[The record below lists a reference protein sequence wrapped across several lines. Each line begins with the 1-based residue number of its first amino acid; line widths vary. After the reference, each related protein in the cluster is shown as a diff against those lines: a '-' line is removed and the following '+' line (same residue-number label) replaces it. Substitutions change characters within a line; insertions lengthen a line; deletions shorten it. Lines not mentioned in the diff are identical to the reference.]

1 MKSFDA
7 AGTGTVR
14 PIFSISAVAR
24 MLGVP
29 VATIRTWEDRYG
41 LVVPDRNTSG
51 HRLYSRDQ
59 VEQLRFVHAR
69 ITEGLSA
76 ADAHRLL
83 AEWLDRRPAQAG
95 PPSEQAGPPPEPAGS
110 PGPARAAQ
118 VAVLLAERDPY
129 AAELQE
135 HFLTTEGFEV
145 EVALSGEAALGAL
158 TVRPPAVAVIELLI
172 SGGTGLDLCRS
183 FKRHGVPV
191 IAASVLQSRDQALEA
206 GADAF
211 LEKPLDPAQLAA
223 AIRDLLG
230 TNPQPRPRP
239 EKETAS

>member
-7 AGTGTVR
+7 AGTGTAR
-14 PIFSISAVAR
+14 PILSISAVAR
-24 MLGVP
+24 MLDVP

-41 LVVPDRNTSG
+41 LVVPDRNASG

-59 VEQLRFVHAR
+59 VEQLRFAHAR
-69 ITEGLSA
+69 MAEGLSA

-83 AEWLDRRPAQAG
+83 AEWLDRRPEQAV
-95 PPSEQAGPPPEPAGS
+95 PPEQASPEQAGPPAPAV
-110 PGPARAAQ
+110 PAQ

-129 AAELQE
+129 TAELQE
-135 HFLTTEGFEV
+135 HFLRTEGFDV
-145 EVALSGEAALGAL
+145 EVVLNGEAALGAL
-158 TVRPPAVAVIELLI
+158 TVRPPAVAIIELLI

-211 LEKPLDPAQLAA
+211 LGKPLDPAQLAS
-223 AIRDLLG
+223 AIRKLLG
-230 TNPQPRPRP
+230 LSPQRRP
-239 EKETAS
+239 EQEAAS

>member
-7 AGTGTVR
+7 AGTGTAR
-14 PIFSISAVAR
+14 PILSISAVAR

-41 LVVPDRNTSG
+41 LVVPDRNASG

-59 VEQLRFVHAR
+59 VEQLRFAHAR
-69 ITEGLSA
+69 MAEGLSA

-83 AEWLDRRPAQAG
+83 AEWLDQQPEQQPG
-95 PPSEQAGPPPEPAGS
+95 PPEQASPEQARPPTPAV
-110 PGPARAAQ
+110 PAQ

-129 AAELQE
+129 TAELQE
-135 HFLTTEGFEV
+135 HFLRIEGFDIDV
-145 EVALSGEAALGAL
+145 VLTGEAALGAL
-158 TVRPPAVAVIELLI
+158 TVRPPAVAIIDLLI

-183 FKRHGVPV
+183 FKQHGVPV

-211 LEKPLDPAQLAA
+211 LGKPLDPAQLAS

-230 TNPQPRPRP
+230 MSPQLRP
-239 EKETAS
+239 EQEAAS